1 MKLISFICLLF
12 IASLLVGNSFS
23 KESIKAD
30 EITCNMCNA
39 IVGFAEQYVI
49 KNTTEQEIVKKVDDF
64 CGILP
69 SEFSQSCVETVNNYG
84 VLIIRLLINKEDADN
99 ICIMI
104 ELCSKSSSSEINNYM
119 TQVDDIINS
128 QASPDQICS
137 DLELCDPSSQT
148 IKLTSETEVFGGM
161 FCQTC
166 KDMIG
171 PLIGMGASSVMNTLK
186 EEAQNFCNKFPFISG
201 YCYNYIMNEAQQ
213 IITYLNE
220 NQGPNQICQELNFC
234 AASSSASAL
243 SSSLFLDQENNNG
256 TDCEICSFI
265 TKYAEN
271 LLEAN
276 KTMGDIEKVVD
287 DFCKMIPSQYT
298 ADCIAMASNYIPNI
312 IKMLENNYNP
322 EQICQELGLCSPPPT
337 NTPSPQVIPLST
349 EEEQ

>member
-12 IASLLVGNSFS
+12 IASLLIGNSFS
-23 KESIKAD
+23 NDSIKAD
-30 EITCNMCNA
+30 EITCNVCNA
-39 IVGFAEQYVI
+39 VVGFAEQYVI
-49 KNTTEQEIVKKVDDF
+49 KNATEQEIVKKLDDF

-104 ELCSKSSSSEINNYM
+104 ELCSKSSSSSEINNYM
-119 TQVDDIINS
+119 IQEVDDIINS
-128 QASPDQICS
+128 QAGLVQICS
-137 DLELCDPSSQT
+137 DLELCDPP
-148 IKLTSETEVFGGM
+148 SETEVFGGM

-171 PLIGMGASSVMNTLK
+171 PLVGMGASSVMNTLK

-243 SSSLFLDQENNNG
+243 PLFLVQENNNG

-298 ADCIAMASNYIPNI
+298 ADCIAMASNYIPDI

-337 NTPSPQVIPLST
+337 NTPSPQVIPPST
-349 EEEQ
+349 EEEPIID